1 MILFAENNYQYNQ
14 TIPLPTV
21 PVNGQALGAVS
32 GVKFGVDTLG
42 KRGCGVI
49 TVFNALALCG
59 VAFPLAEV
67 TRFME
72 RYRLL
77 WGLFG
82 VNFFALGRAMRHFGV
97 KTKRIVGLQAAQ
109 SFLQQDQVMMM
120 AYWTKKPFLSSAHI
134 VCLCGIGDGMAKVYN
149 RYNRHPSAVT
159 TSLEELYLRS
169 VIVAF
174 GVTSHNAA
182 RKENADE

>member
-1 MILFAENNYQYNQ
+1 MILFAGKNYQYNQ

-32 GVKFGVDTLG
+32 GVKFGVGTLA
-42 KRGCGVI
+42 KRGCGVLA
-49 TVFNALALCG
+49 VFNALTLCG
-59 VAFPLAEV
+59 IVTPLAEV
-67 TRFME
+67 TRYME

-82 VNFFALGRAMRHFGV
+82 VNFFALGRALRHFDMQ
-97 KTKRIVGLQAAQ
+97 TRRICGLQSATD
-109 SFLQQDQVMMM
+109 FLQNDQVMLM

-134 VCLCGIGDGMAKVYN
+134 ICVCGTGDGMVRAYN
-149 RYNRHPSAVT
+149 RYSSKPTAAAV
-159 TSLEELYLRS
+159 SLQELYQRR

-174 GVTSHNAA
+174 GITSHNAA
-182 RKENADE
+182 RKENVA